1 MSSIEFTRALRDEAR
16 QAPESGIVEVFNY
29 GRLREGL
36 IPLWVGEGDLPT
48 PPFISE
54 AAAKSLSDGETFY
67 TYQRGIPPLRAAIA
81 AYHQRVY
88 GRPFDPERFF
98 VTSGGMAAIQY
109 ATRMVAG
116 NGDEVLIPTPAW
128 PNFAGAGV
136 IAGARPVEV
145 PMTLGNAG
153 WKLDLDKLFD
163 AVTPKTRAI
172 FINSPSNPTG
182 WTATLDELK
191 AVLAFA
197 RQRGLWIIADEVYHR
212 FYYAGERSPS
222 FYDVAEPDDRLLF
235 VNTFSKNWAM
245 TGWRIGW
252 LSAPVELGATIENL
266 VQYSSSGT
274 AVFMQR
280 AATAALEQGEGFIA
294 TQVARAKA
302 GRDIAVAGLRATGRV
317 RFAEPDGA
325 FYLFFSVDGE
335 PDSRALAFRL
345 IDEANVGLAPGGAF
359 GEAGQGYLRL
369 CYARDA
375 GQVKTATERLTAWLR
390 RR

>member
-1 MSSIEFTRALRDEAR
+1 
-16 QAPESGIVEVFNY
+16 
-29 GRLREGL
+29 
-36 IPLWVGEGDLPT
+36 
-48 PPFISE
+48 
-54 AAAKSLSDGETFY
+54 
-67 TYQRGIPPLRAAIA
+67 
-81 AYHQRVY
+81 
-88 GRPFDPERFF
+88 
-98 VTSGGMAAIQY
+98 
-109 ATRMVAG
+109 
-116 NGDEVLIPTPAW
+116 
-128 PNFAGAGV
+128 
-136 IAGARPVEV
+136 
-145 PMTLGNAG
+145 
-153 WKLDLDKLFD
+153 
-163 AVTPKTRAI
+163 
-172 FINSPSNPTG
+172 
-182 WTATLDELK
+182 
-191 AVLAFA
+191 
-197 RQRGLWIIADEVYHR
+197 
-212 FYYAGERSPS
+212 
-222 FYDVAEPDDRLLF
+222 
-235 VNTFSKNWAM
+235 M

-375 GQVKTATERLTAWLR
+375 RQVKTATERLAGWLR